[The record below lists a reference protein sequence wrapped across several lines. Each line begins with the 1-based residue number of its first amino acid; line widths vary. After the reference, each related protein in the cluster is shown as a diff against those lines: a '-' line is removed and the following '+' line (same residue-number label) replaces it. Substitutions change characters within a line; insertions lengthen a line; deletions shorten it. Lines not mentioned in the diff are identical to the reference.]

1 MRPIFYVMALLVFL
15 LTGFQINECEAS
27 YCDLKTFIFFG
38 NGMFNEQSD
47 ATTSK
52 DTLAVRLRSIGNLS
66 DDEWAFELSYNH
78 DEGVYSL
85 FEVYRQS
92 MGDQAASFWRWLGSS
107 EVAPDWFQS
116 AAQEIAASYDLAE
129 ALIDDDLRRHVQR
142 YESLLMEGNRVLVVA
157 HSQGNLYANS
167 AYANLAAGGRISM
180 DAFGIVSVATPASH
194 VAGNGPYFTLMYD
207 LVISTVQM
215 ALPGTLPGNVVNTV
229 SDRDWAHHSFID
241 SYLYGDQ
248 TGPLIVNSALN
259 NANALAWPEPQVG
272 NGPISVTLTW
282 GAQPDVD
289 LHVYEP
295 DGSHVYYGN
304 RQGSSGYL
312 DRDDVSSF
320 GPEHYYVVDCDSLA
334 AGTYR
339 VGVNYYWGRAPE
351 TAHVQ
356 IKAGDIVRDYSIG
369 LPSPEGSSGNSNP
382 EAVASIK
389 VIGDVDAGYEFN
401 VESLH

>member
-1 MRPIFYVMALLVFL
+1 MSLILFL
-15 LTGFQINECEAS
+15 LTGLHVEDGHATI
-27 YCDLKTFIFFG
+27 CDLKTYVFYG
-38 NGMFNEQSD
+38 NGMFNNQNVADKSLVELD
-47 ATTSK
+47 DK
-52 DTLAVRLRSIGNLS
+52 VRIAGNLS

-78 DEGVYSL
+78 DEGLYSL

-92 MGDQAASFWRWLGSS
+92 MGDQAAAFWRWLGSS

-116 AAQEIAASYDLAE
+116 AAREIATSYDLAE
-129 ALIDDDLRRHVQR
+129 SLIDADLRRHVQR
-142 YESLLMEGNRVLVVA
+142 YESLLMEGNRILVVA

-167 AYANLAAGGRISM
+167 AYANLAAGGRTSM
-180 DAFGIVSVATPASH
+180 DAFGIVSVATPATH
-194 VAGNGPYFTLMYD
+194 VAGNGPYYTLNYD
-207 LVISTVQM
+207 LVISAVQM

-241 SYLYGDQ
+241 SYLSGDQ

-259 NANALAWPEPQVG
+259 NANALSWPEPQVG

-282 GAQPDVD
+282 GAEPDVD

-295 DGSHVYYGN
+295 DGTHVYYGN
-304 RQGSSGYL
+304 RLGSSGYL
-312 DRDDVSSF
+312 DRDDISAF
-320 GPEHYYVVDCDSLA
+320 GPEHYYVVDCETLA

-339 VGVNYYWGRAPE
+339 VGVNYFWGRAPE

-369 LPSPEGSSGNSNP
+369 LPSPEGSAGNSNP

-389 VIGDVDAGYEFN
+389 VIGDADAGYEFN

>member
-1 MRPIFYVMALLVFL
+1 MKKIFYSIVLTFLL
-15 LTGFQINECEAS
+15 LTGVDSVSAEAS
-27 YCDLKTFIFFG
+27 VCDIKTNIFFG
-38 NGMFNEQSD
+38 NGMFNEQSYAD
-47 ATTSK
+47 SS
-52 DTLAVRLRSIGNLS
+52 LRKLKRKMIEAGSLS

-78 DEGVYSL
+78 DEGAYSL

-167 AYANLAAGGRISM
+167 AYANLASGGRISM

-194 VAGNGPYFTLMYD
+194 VAGNGPYYTLMYD

-259 NANALAWPEPQVG
+259 NANALSWPEPQVG

-282 GAQPDVD
+282 GAEPDVD

-304 RQGSSGYL
+304 RLGSSGYL
-312 DRDDVSSF
+312 DRDDISSF
-320 GPEHYYVVDCDSLA
+320 GPEHYYVVDCVSLA

-339 VGVNYYWGRAPE
+339 VGVNYYWGRDPE
-351 TAHVQ
+351 TAYVQ

-369 LPSPEGSSGNSNP
+369 LPSPEGYSGNSNP

-389 VIGDVDAGYEFN
+389 VIGDADNGYEFN